1 MPNTNMTKT
10 QWVELF
16 RETGLDEAI
25 MRQWHRLFEQRHPAQ
40 QAVPRIHR
48 RLLQLV
54 RVGEP
59 RDRGGELGVPQGPL
73 QQRRVV
79 EDAQASAPASPSW
92 ALTEAVSDRL

>member
-40 QAVPRIHR
+40 HQAF
-48 RLLQLV
+48 L
-54 RVGEP
+54 ES
-59 RDRGGELGVPQGPL
+59 LGIGD
-73 QQRRVV
+73 
-79 EDAQASAPASPSW
+79 EEI
-92 ALTEAVSDRL
+92 ALIRQHSRH